1 LVLATQ
7 NSGGITGRGTRSRRL
22 GLRDVLFGRSGLK
35 KAQRDALFALP
46 AAAVTMDAE
55 LGLKPAGVAAVIFK
69 PLSAGEFVR
78 AENELQ
84 ELLDVVARDSSSKI
98 ERTSDSYG
106 YEWLIIRD
114 DDLEDLVTT
123 VHLIGSEL
131 ATRGFGEQLLAAA
144 FKFTGGK
151 LPVLWIYGYKRGA
164 FWPFVPVGEGQER
177 DNAEELELKAKLEK
191 ELPIEPELS
200 RWFGLF
206 GAPL

>member
-1 LVLATQ
+1 V
-7 NSGGITGRGTRSRRL
+7 
-22 GLRDVLFGRSGLK
+22 GLRDVLFGRRGLK
-35 KAQRDALFALP
+35 KARREALFALP
-46 AAAVTMDAE
+46 AAAVTMDVE

-84 ELLDVVARDSSSKI
+84 ELLDVAARESSSKV
-98 ERTSDSYG
+98 ERSTDSYG
-106 YEWLIIRD
+106 YEWLIVRD
-114 DDLEDLVTT
+114 GDFEDLVTT

-131 ATRGFGEQLLAAA
+131 TERGFGEQLLAAA
-144 FKFTGGK
+144 FKFAGGK
-151 LPVLWIYGYKRGA
+151 QPVLWIYGYKRGA
-164 FWPFVPVGEGQER
+164 FWPFVPTGEGQER

-191 ELPIEPELS
+191 ELPVEQDLA